1 MLSIERQ
8 LRKLY
13 EDIIAKEK
21 IEIHLKNID
30 RLILQE
36 EEALKVAELQTQKEG
51 ADITRLEGMSLYG
64 IFKTILGT
72 KEQELEK
79 ERQEYL
85 QAYLKK
91 NTIIDSLKSLK
102 KEKEI
107 LLQSYSGKFNAKKQ
121 FDTLLAKKKKEIE
134 IEKPELAEMI
144 IHFEGNIANHKSRI
158 KELHQAVRAGKK
170 TNKVLESILMSLD
183 QIGKWGNSYG
193 RIPIGLRTKLKG
205 NVQRKINQANKNLQ
219 NFEKELFDLSDHY
232 DHNYSRQINEI
243 KDFVDQFL
251 DSLITDWIVKK
262 EIVHSANIVSNL
274 IDKVTRIVGM
284 LENEVDR
291 TKAYITD
298 EKTVQRKLIATHRSK

>member
-36 EEALKVAELQTQKEG
+36 EEALKIAELQTQKEG
-51 ADITRLEGMSLYG
+51 DDITRLEGKSLYV
-64 IFKTILGT
+64 IFKIILGT

-91 NTIIDSLKSLK
+91 NAIIDCLKSLK
-102 KEKEI
+102 QEKEI

-121 FDTLLAKKKKEIE
+121 FDKLLTKKKKEIE
-134 IEKPELAEMI
+134 VEQPELAKMI

-158 KELHQAVRAGKK
+158 TELHQAIREGKK
-170 TNKVLESILMSLD
+170 TSKILESILVSLD
-183 QIGKWGNSYG
+183 QIEKWGNSYG
-193 RIPIGLRTKLKG
+193 RISPGLRTKVKG
-205 NVQRKINQANKNLQ
+205 KVQRKIHQANKNLQ

-232 DHNYSRQINEI
+232 NHNYSRQINEI

-284 LENEVDR
+284 LENEVKK
-291 TKAYITD
+291 TKTYIAD
-298 EKTVQRKLIATHRSK
+298 EKKVQRKLIATHRPK